1 MQLYLKIAS
10 VTFLEIENLSKI
22 IYNDFPL
29 HMDKYES
36 EDYFSDLLL

>member
-1 MQLYLKIAS
+1 M
-10 VTFLEIENLSKI
+10 TFFEIENLSKI

-29 HMDKYES
+29 QMDKYES